1 MKIGKLHIGFDF
13 LKAKR
18 PQIDVP
24 STSDTITNT
33 FSEPESSRCKILLI
47 CGGDTCRS
55 PMAKII
61 LQQKL
66 RELGRLKE
74 YDIQSAAASAIHSSQ
89 KASDGSREAMVAL
102 FGTDLLADHK
112 SREVTPEMIGTA
124 DLILV
129 MSPVMK
135 DGLPPEKT
143 FTLKEYAGDSGT
155 IEEPFGSDFR
165 SYLKT
170 ADEISYFLDLA
181 MLSLLSLTSRTSQ

>member
-13 LKAKR
+13 LKPKR
-18 PQIDVP
+18 PRIVFP
-24 STSDTITNT
+24 SNSDTIADT
-33 FSEPESSRCKILLI
+33 FSDPESSRFKILLL

-74 YDIQSAAASAIHSSQ
+74 YDIESAAASAVRSSQ
-89 KASDGSREAMVAL
+89 KASDGSREAMVAM
-102 FGTDLLADHK
+102 FGKDLLADHK
-112 SREVTPEMIGTA
+112 SKEVTPEMIEKA

-135 DGLPPEKT
+135 EGLPSDKT
-143 FTLKEYAGDSGT
+143 FTVKEYAGDSGT

-181 MLSLLSLTSRTSQ
+181 MLNLLSLPPRAS